1 MYLLLLKTSKISYF
15 RAFSQLLTFEHCYKK
30 LLLVAARVYHPIDLV
45 KKKGIKLT
53 QRLAIIPGSVSE
65 RLDRHLPCL

>member
-30 LLLVAARVYHPIDLV
+30 LLLVAARAYPIDPV